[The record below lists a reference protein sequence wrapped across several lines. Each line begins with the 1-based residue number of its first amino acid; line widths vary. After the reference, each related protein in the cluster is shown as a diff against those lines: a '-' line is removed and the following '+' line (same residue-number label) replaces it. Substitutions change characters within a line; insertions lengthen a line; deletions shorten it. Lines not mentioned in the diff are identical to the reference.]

1 MAQWRRHSSDIEC
14 NVGMKVMQFETINPP
29 KVADV
34 IVSQIEQLILDGV
47 LKPGERLA
55 PERELAQELNVS
67 RPSLREAITTLK
79 SKGLLRSAR
88 GGRHY
93 VVDIIAPALTDPLVE
108 LLKNHPKATFD
119 VLELRHALE
128 EVAAYFAALRATDAD
143 REILRRRFAE
153 LEEIQRGQREPQHDA
168 VVDANF
174 HLAIADASH
183 NVALIHVM
191 RGLFDLLLSHI
202 CRSLE
207 RLYTRESSYVMVHAQ
222 HQAILNAILERNP
235 EAARQAAHVHL
246 SFVET
251 TLRDIDEEAARQ
263 ERSRRRLHHRL
274 DLEASA

>member
-1 MAQWRRHSSDIEC
+1 
-14 NVGMKVMQFETINPP
+14 MKIMQFETINPP
-29 KVADV
+29 KIADV

-88 GGRHY
+88 GGRHHI
-93 VVDIIAPALTDPLVE
+93 VDIIAPALTDPLVE

-153 LEEIQRGQREPQHDA
+153 LEEIQRGEREPQKDA

-191 RGLFDLLLSHI
+191 RGLFNLLLSHI

-207 RLYTRESSYVMVHAQ
+207 RLYTRESSYVIVHGQ
-222 HQAILNAILERNP
+222 HRAILNAILERNP
-235 EAARQAAHVHL
+235 EAAREAAHVHL
-246 SFVET
+246 AFVET

>member
-1 MAQWRRHSSDIEC
+1 
-14 NVGMKVMQFETINPP
+14 VGKIMQFETINPP
-29 KVADV
+29 KVSDV

-47 LKPGERLA
+47 LKPGERLL

-79 SKGLLRSAR
+79 SRGLLRSSR

-108 LLKNHPKATFD
+108 LLKNHPKTMFD

-128 EVAAYFAALRATDAD
+128 EVAAYFAALRATEAD
-143 REILRRRFAE
+143 REILRCRFAE
-153 LEEIQRGQREPQHDA
+153 LEEIQHGGRDPQHDA
-168 VVDANF
+168 MVDANF

-191 RGLFDLLLSHI
+191 RSLFSLLLGNI

-207 RLYTRESSYVMVHAQ
+207 RLYTRESSYVIVHSQ
-222 HQAILNAILERNP
+222 HEAILQAVLERNP
-235 EAARQAAHVHL
+235 ETARQAAHVHL
-246 SFVET
+246 AFVET
-251 TLRDIDEEAARQ
+251 TLRELDEETSRQ
-263 ERSRRRLHHRL
+263 ERSQRRLRNL
-274 DLEASA
+274 PDLEASPSP

>member
-1 MAQWRRHSSDIEC
+1 
-14 NVGMKVMQFETINPP
+14 MQFETINPP
-29 KVADV
+29 KVSDA

-79 SKGLLRSAR
+79 SRGLLRSAR
-88 GGRHY
+88 GGRHH
-93 VVDIIAPALTDPLVE
+93 VVDVVGPAFTDPLVE
-108 LLKNHPKATFD
+108 LLKNHPKASFD

-143 REILRRRFAE
+143 RKILQCRFAA
-153 LEEIQRGQREPQHDA
+153 LEEAQKGQRDPHRDA
-168 VVDANF
+168 LVDASF

-191 RGLFDLLLSHI
+191 RGLFNLLLSHI

-207 RLYTRESSYVMVHAQ
+207 RLYTRESSYGIVHSQ
-222 HQAILNAILERNP
+222 HQVILKAILERDP
-235 EAARQAAHVHL
+235 DAARQAAHVHL
-246 SFVET
+246 AFVET
-251 TLRDIDEEAARQ
+251 TLRDIDEETARQ
-263 ERSRRRLHHRL
+263 ERSRRRLQG
-274 DLEASA
+274 LETHSTP

>member
-1 MAQWRRHSSDIEC
+1 
-14 NVGMKVMQFETINPP
+14 MQFEIINPP
-29 KVADV
+29 KVADA

-108 LLKNHPKATFD
+108 LLRNHPKATFD

-153 LEEIQRGQREPQHDA
+153 LEEIQHGEHAPHSDA

-191 RGLFDLLLSHI
+191 RGLFNLLLSHI

-222 HQAILNAILERNP
+222 HQAILKAILERNP

-274 DLEASA
+274 DLETSA